1 MIQSLLVTVF
11 VPVYNGEKYLRKT
24 LSSIKNQTYKN
35 IEVLLVD
42 DSSTDGSK
50 IILDEF
56 ANEDERFKVFVKK
69 NGGMVSVSYNFIMP
83 EIKGGYV
90 FYSSQ
95 DDIFSIDLIEKMV
108 EKQKETN
115 ADSIL
120 PDMEFY
126 FENTP
131 NNKKI
136 VGLNGNREIALN
148 GRQACEESLNW
159 TIHGFALTKTSL
171 FLDEVFPED
180 AFDSDE
186 FITRKLFL
194 KSNKVVFC
202 EGMFYYRQDNLN
214 AITKTFSTKNFYSL
228 NTLSKLFNLLK
239 ENNFAKNLVLN
250 AQYSLLSRYLQ
261 LSAKYKLYNF
271 ENEIDK
277 EEMALFLSDFR
288 KKKLINSFYFTNLK
302 YAILSLKFKYLFL
315 LTICKLPVLFHYVTV
330 IYVKKLRNNRLSF
343 RFKSII
349 SL

>member
-1 MIQSLLVTVF
+1 MTQDLLITVF

-24 LSSIKNQTYKN
+24 LISIKNQTYKN

-56 ANEDERFKVFVKK
+56 ANLDHRFKVFVKR
-69 NGGMVSVSYNFIMP
+69 NGGMVSASWNFILP
-83 EIKGGYV
+83 EIKGDYV

-95 DDIFSIDLIEKMV
+95 DDVFSIDLIEKMA

-126 FENTP
+126 HENTT

-136 VGLNGNREIALN
+136 IGLNGDRKIVLS
-148 GRQACEESLNW
+148 GKQACEQSLNW

-171 FLDEVFPED
+171 ILDEYFFED
-180 AFDSDE
+180 AFDTDE

-202 EGMFYYRQDNLN
+202 EGTFYYRQDNLN
-214 AITKTFSTKNFYSL
+214 AITKTFTTKNFYTL
-228 NTLSKLFNLLK
+228 NTSYRILSLV
-239 ENNFAKNLVLN
+239 EDNNFDKELILN
-250 AQYSLLSRYLQ
+250 VQFALLYKYLELLARFSLH
-261 LSAKYKLYNF
+261 NF
-271 ENEIDK
+271 VNENEK
-277 EEMALFLSDFR
+277 EEVRLFLSDFR
-288 KKKLINSFYFTNLK
+288 KKIDKHICFTNGI
-302 YAILSLKFKYLFL
+302 YAVKLFKIKYLL
-315 LTICKLPVLFHYVTV
+315 LLFICVMPILLHFAVNIYIRKLQ
-330 IYVKKLRNNRLSF
+330 RASE
-343 RFKSII
+343 
-349 SL
+349 